1 MNSPQISNPQLR
13 GIESVFEYLP
23 LRDGTMFAVY
33 ESHYAELERAY
44 PDLNVHAELAR
55 MRLWC
60 LVNPRRRKSAI
71 GIRRFIAGWL
81 KREQAALD
89 AARAMRK

>member
-33 ESHYAELERAY
+33 ESHYSELARAY
-44 PDLNVHAELAR
+44 PDVNVHAELAA
-55 MRLWC
+55 MRVWC
-60 LVNPRRRKSAI
+60 NDNPRRRKSPG

-81 KREQAALD
+81 KREQAALE